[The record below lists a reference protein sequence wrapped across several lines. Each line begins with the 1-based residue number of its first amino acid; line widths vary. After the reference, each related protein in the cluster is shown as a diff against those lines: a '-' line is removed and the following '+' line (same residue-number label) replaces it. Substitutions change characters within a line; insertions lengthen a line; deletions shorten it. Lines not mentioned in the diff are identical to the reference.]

1 MGRYCEIIKRWVF
14 LIALLALPRI
24 GTGAEES
31 LERVVVGVP
40 AKVVQFAPF
49 YLGANKGMYAADGLR
64 VEVVQIRTG
73 AALAALLSGDMDYSG
88 AIGSAIRSIGAGAPL
103 KVVLSIR
110 DKSNFYLIARPE
122 IRNFQDLKGRK
133 IGVQQIGSGQQIGTR
148 MLIAKKGLD
157 PNRDVIFVPGNP
169 TPIAF
174 QGVRTGVID
183 AATVSSP
190 FQFLARRMGLNV
202 LSFLGDDVPEAPSGT
217 GLAATE
223 KKIQSRP
230 DQVRKM
236 IRGTLKALR
245 YFKENPAEVQA
256 SLVREFGVQAD
267 LVKDLYEEALDMFVF
282 QGSLEPKKI
291 QYQIDMAKAAGQ
303 KMPPDFGPE
312 KVIEPG
318 FLREIHKELG
328 IWDKK

>member
-1 MGRYCEIIKRWVF
+1 MSRYSAILKHASLFIV
-14 LIALLALPRI
+14 LLAHPRM
-24 GTGAEES
+24 GGSAEER

-40 AKVVQFAPF
+40 TKVVQFAPF
-49 YLGANKGMYAADGLR
+49 YLGATKGIYAGEGLR
-64 VEVVQIRTG
+64 VEVVQIRT
-73 AALAALLSGDMDYSG
+73 AATLAALLSGEMDYSG
-88 AIGSAIRSIGAGAPL
+88 AIGSAIRSIAAGAPL

-122 IRNFQDLKGRK
+122 IRSFEDLKGKK
-133 IGVQQIGSGQQIGTR
+133 IGVQQIGSGQYISTR
-148 MLIAKKGLD
+148 MLIVKKGLD

-174 QGVRTGVID
+174 QGVKTGVVD

-245 YFKENPAEVQA
+245 YFRENPAEVQA

-267 LVKDLYEEALDMFVF
+267 LVKDLYEESLEMFVF

-291 QYQIDMAKAAGQ
+291 QAQINMAEAAGQ
-303 KMPPDFGPE
+303 KIPPNFGPE

-318 FLREIHKELG
+318 FLKEIQMELG
-328 IWDKK
+328 IR